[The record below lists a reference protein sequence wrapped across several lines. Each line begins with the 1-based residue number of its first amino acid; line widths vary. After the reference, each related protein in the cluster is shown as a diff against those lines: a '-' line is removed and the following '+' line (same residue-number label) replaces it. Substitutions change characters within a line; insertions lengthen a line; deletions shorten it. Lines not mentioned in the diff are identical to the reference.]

1 METLESHNRQEK
13 QEIDQNQI
21 KVRQAFR
28 ILGPL
33 RKLHN
38 IIVYIRSSPGRTEE
52 FKSLTERTI
61 PLNNRTRWN
70 SWYDILKVALKMENH
85 VDAYTKNYITSL
97 RNDYLILSD
106 WERLRTITTFLKPF
120 KRAILA
126 LEEDRSSIDSV
137 LFTIDVLVK
146 IFKTALTRHVSD
158 SALTSRIRNSW
169 QTFDKYYS
177 KTDKSPLYAAAL
189 ILYPN
194 YRIAYIEVNW
204 KKKWIKPA
212 LKKVTKLWE
221 SYREKTAVSITVSPQ
236 SKVSERDSE
245 PDEFD

>member
-1 METLESHNRQEK
+1 MYEPVLSPIEYTPYHPIHPTRPPPPHSLETLPPPAPEAWGGGGAG
-13 QEIDQNQI
+13 I
-21 KVRQAFR
+21 
-28 ILGPL
+28 G
-33 RKLHN
+33 
-38 IIVYIRSSPGRTEE
+38 
-52 FKSLTERTI
+52 
-61 PLNNRTRWN
+61 
-70 SWYDILKVALKMENH
+70 
-85 VDAYTKNYITSL
+85 IT
-97 RNDYLILSD
+97 
-106 WERLRTITTFLKPF
+106 
-120 KRAILA
+120 A
-126 LEEDRSSIDSV
+126 SIDSV
-137 LFTIDVLVK
+137 LFTMDVLVK
-146 IFKTALTRHVSD
+146 IFETALTRHVSD